1 MLGRFLEI
9 SIHTPEIRESLAF
22 YESLGLVQAVTSD
35 VWPHHYAVVTDG
47 SVALGLHEYE
57 FPSPSLTWVLP
68 GLARHLTSLS
78 DAGLEF
84 EFLKTGED
92 QFHELGFRD
101 PDGQM
106 VTILEARTYS
116 PPSDRVPPP
125 AIGFFREYR
134 YPVRRPSDSADFWE
148 PLGFVALRQEEDAE
162 CPTVL
167 TSDGIDVCVFEGRPR
182 PPALVFDCPDM
193 TAAAD
198 TLERLGITARSTR
211 DPVSGDD
218 SLHFDA
224 PEGTPL
230 ILLPESV

>member
-9 SIHTPEIRESLAF
+9 SIHTPEIRESLTF

-47 SVALGLHEYE
+47 TVALGLHEYE
-57 FPSPSLTWVLP
+57 FSSPSLTWVMP

-92 QFHELGFRD
+92 EFHELGFRD

-116 PPSDRVPPP
+116 PLSERIPPP

-134 YPVRRPSDSADFWE
+134 YPVRRLSDSADFWE
-148 PLGFVALRQEEDAE
+148 
-162 CPTVL
+162 
-167 TSDGIDVCVFEGRPR
+167 
-182 PPALVFDCPDM
+182 PALVFDCPDM
-193 TAAAD
+193 TATAGA
-198 TLERLGITARSTR
+198 LERLGVTARAAR

-218 SLHFDA
+218 SLQFDA